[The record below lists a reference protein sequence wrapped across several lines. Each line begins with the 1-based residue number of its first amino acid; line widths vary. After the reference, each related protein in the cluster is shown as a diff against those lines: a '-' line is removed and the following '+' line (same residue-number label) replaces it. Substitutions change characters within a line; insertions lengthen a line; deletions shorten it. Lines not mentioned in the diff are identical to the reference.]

1 MDAYQDGK
9 CGERTALIMKSI
21 YELYE
26 GRTKLKTLF
35 DKVDNVISK
44 NKKLFQKKYNN

>member
-1 MDAYQDGK
+1 
-9 CGERTALIMKSI
+9 MKSI

-44 NKKLFQKKYNN
+44 IRNYSKKNIIIN